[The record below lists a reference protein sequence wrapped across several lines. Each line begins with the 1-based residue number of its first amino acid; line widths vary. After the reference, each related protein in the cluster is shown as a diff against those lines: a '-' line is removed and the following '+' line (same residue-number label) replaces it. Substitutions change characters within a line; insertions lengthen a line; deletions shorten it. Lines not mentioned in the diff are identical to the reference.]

1 MQIGAVDKKW
11 ASKGIEILL
20 EILGGTSR
28 KLLLMTSSRRL
39 EVRMI
44 GLLGPGEK
52 RQLKNTLVRM
62 GSQGEIRIAFS
73 QPQML
78 FKAPIPPPPLF

>member
-1 MQIGAVDKKW
+1 MQAAVVKKKCVP
-11 ASKGIEILL
+11 KGTEILL

-78 FKAPIPPPPLF
+78 F